1 MEKDEQI
8 VPEAKETLL
17 EDKKTD
23 ENVFVNSTYLVR
35 NAGISKQ
42 TRDLLVIKA
51 MLFDVTESLCKWLD
65 KYYIIEDSKSSRIF
79 DASKLLHKE
88 IDSCLIQSIEENMLD
103 MNFIRI

>member
-1 MEKDEQI
+1 MEFNYNARRAWLYQTRHAYRI
-8 VPEAKETLL
+8 
-17 EDKKTD
+17 
-23 ENVFVNSTYLVR
+23 R

-51 MLFDVTESLCKWLD
+51 MLYDVTESLCKWLD

-88 IDSCLIQSIEENMLD
+88 IDS
-103 MNFIRI
+103 

>member
-1 MEKDEQI
+1 MEKDERI

-51 MLFDVTESLCKWLD
+51 MLYDVTESLCKWLD

-79 DASKLLHKE
+79 DASNLLHKE
-88 IDSCLIQSIEENMLD
+88 INSCIIQSIEENME
-103 MNFIRI
+103 MNFTEI

>member
-51 MLFDVTESLCKWLD
+51 MLFDVTE
-65 KYYIIEDSKSSRIF
+65 
-79 DASKLLHKE
+79 
-88 IDSCLIQSIEENMLD
+88 
-103 MNFIRI
+103 